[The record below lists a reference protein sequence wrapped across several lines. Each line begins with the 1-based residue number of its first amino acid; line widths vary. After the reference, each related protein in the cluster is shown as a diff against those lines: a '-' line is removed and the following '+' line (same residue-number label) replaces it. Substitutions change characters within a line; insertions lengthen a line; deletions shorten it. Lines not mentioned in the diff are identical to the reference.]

1 MYNISDQCLHKVDL
15 TSAKWQKK
23 CGLFSE
29 SFTWRSIL
37 CHLGNSSKQKGVQS
51 AAWVIMPTEREVIKR
66 KRSTGLYLPVE
77 IKRTTAAA
85 SWEPWFN
92 SGDAQSQQPPLS
104 AFIKPGMFSHTA
116 NWLLDEALQT
126 ALYSAPFDFYMSGA
140 LKECS
145 TEGKSETCVGGKMA
159 HAGYGARQRAWT
171 CSLSGKKSALKSDS
185 RHSHCVVMSRCCML
199 SVGSTDSRGKCQT
212 IIWV

>member
-1 MYNISDQCLHKVDL
+1 MYNISDQYLHKVDL

-23 CGLFSE
+23 CGLFSS
-29 SFTWRSIL
+29 SFTRRSIL

-51 AAWVIMPTEREVIKR
+51 PVWVIMPTEREVIKG

-126 ALYSAPFDFYMSGA
+126 ALYSVPFDFNMNGA

-145 TEGKSETCVGGKMA
+145 TEEKIRDLCRWENGSRWIQSEAMSSDIFIIREKV
-159 HAGYGARQRAWT
+159 
-171 CSLSGKKSALKSDS
+171 SAQIGFPAQLL
-185 RHSHCVVMSRCCML
+185 RCNE
-199 SVGSTDSRGKCQT
+199 
-212 IIWV
+212 